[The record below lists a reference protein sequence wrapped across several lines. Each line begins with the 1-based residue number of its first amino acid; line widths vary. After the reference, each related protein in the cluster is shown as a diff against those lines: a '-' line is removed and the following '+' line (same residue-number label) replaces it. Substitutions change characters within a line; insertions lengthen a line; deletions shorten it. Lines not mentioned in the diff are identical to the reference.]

1 MRSAVRLAAGD
12 GFHLDAVT
20 CVDDHRGWSAA
31 ELGSGHR
38 LVLVRRGLFRRKAD
52 GRAAVIDPTMAY
64 LGVPG
69 EEEHFAHPAGG
80 DVCTSVSLTPEL
92 WRTLAGEG
100 PPGRPTLYVD
110 ARLDLAHR
118 RVLAAVRAGD
128 TAFEL
133 AESLLSLIGATLAQL
148 GPRPAA
154 ASSSSGAMPRPGAS
168 TAEAPVPRTTA
179 PAFAPDS
186 TEAPALGTG
195 DTAATTSAPP
205 APRPGGGETASSV
218 APASW
223 PGGGETASSV
233 APASRRGGGE
243 AASSATPAPRPG
255 GAGVMPVPWPGG
267 GDPDSAGASAVRPGV
282 TEAIAGV
289 MPGPRSGGADIDVVG
304 APASRTAGVGAG
316 GLGAATRGRGVGK
329 VDAAE
334 GRPSPAGRSRGGGGA
349 RSGAVIADAAREAIA
364 ADHPAAGGLMSLAE
378 LLAVSPYQLSRA
390 FTREL
395 GVSLTHYRNRV
406 RVGRALDRL
415 EDGEPSLA
423 GLAADLGF
431 ADQAHLTRTIR
442 HHVGHTPTA
451 LRRLLAPRTS

>member
-20 CVDDHRGWSAA
+20 CADDHRGWSAA
-31 ELGSGHR
+31 ELGSAHR

-92 WRTLAGEG
+92 WHTLAGEG

-118 RVLAAVRAGD
+118 RFLVAARGGD

-133 AESLLSLIGATLAQL
+133 AESLLSLVATTLARLTPTLTPASSGSGATD
-148 GPRPAA
+148 AA
-154 ASSSSGAMPRPGAS
+154 RPGAS
-168 TAEAPVPRTTA
+168 TTEASVPRTTA
-179 PAFAPDS
+179 PALGPES
-186 TEAPALGTG
+186 TVAPALGSRGTEATPG
-195 DTAATTSAPP
+195 AALAS
-205 APRPGGGETASSV
+205 RPGT
-218 APASW
+218 
-223 PGGGETASSV
+223 
-233 APASRRGGGE
+233 
-243 AASSATPAPRPG
+243 
-255 GAGVMPVPWPGG
+255 
-267 GDPDSAGASAVRPGV
+267 
-282 TEAIAGV
+282 AGV
-289 MPGPRSGGADIDVVG
+289 MPGPRLGTDAAASRTDDAGVGGVGGADT
-304 APASRTAGVGAG
+304 S
-316 GLGAATRGRGVGK
+316 AAKGS
-329 VDAAE
+329 A
-334 GRPSPAGRSRGGGGA
+334 SRGGGGP

-364 ADHPAAGGLMSLAE
+364 ADHPAASGLMTLAE

-395 GVSLTHYRNRV
+395 GVSLTYYRNRV

-451 LRRLLAPRTS
+451 LRRLLTPRTP

>member
-20 CVDDHRGWSAA
+20 CADDHRGWSAA
-31 ELGSGHR
+31 ELGSAHR

-92 WRTLAGEG
+92 WHTLAGEG

-118 RVLAAVRAGD
+118 RFLVAARGGD

-133 AESLLSLIGATLAQL
+133 AESLLSLVATSLAQL
-148 GPRPAA
+148 TPSPTP
-154 ASSSSGAMPRPGAS
+154 ASSGSGAMDAPRPGTSTTEAS
-168 TAEAPVPRTTA
+168 VPKTTA
-179 PAFAPDS
+179 PALGPES
-186 TEAPALGTG
+186 IEAPAPGSRGTEA
-195 DTAATTSAPP
+195 TAAAALAS
-205 APRPGGGETASSV
+205 RPGT
-218 APASW
+218 
-223 PGGGETASSV
+223 
-233 APASRRGGGE
+233 
-243 AASSATPAPRPG
+243 
-255 GAGVMPVPWPGG
+255 
-267 GDPDSAGASAVRPGV
+267 
-282 TEAIAGV
+282 AGV
-289 MPGPRSGGADIDVVG
+289 MPGPRLVTDA
-304 APASRTAGVGAG
+304 AASRTDDAGVGGVGEAD
-316 GLGAATRGRGVGK
+316 TRGRGVAK
-329 VDAAE
+329 AYAAK
-334 GRPSPAGRSRGGGGA
+334 GSASRGGGGP

-364 ADHPAAGGLMSLAE
+364 AGHPAAGGLMSLAE

-395 GVSLTHYRNRV
+395 GVSLTHFRNRV

-451 LRRLLAPRTS
+451 LRRLLAPRTP

>member
-38 LVLVRRGLFRRKAD
+38 LVLVRRGRFRRKAD
-52 GRAAVIDPTMAY
+52 GRAAVIDPAMAY

-80 DVCTSVSLTPEL
+80 DVCTSVSLTPRL
-92 WRTLAGEG
+92 WRTLAGDG
-100 PPGRPTLYVD
+100 PPARPTLYVD

-118 RVLAAVRAGD
+118 RFLAAARGGD

-133 AESLLSLIGATLAQL
+133 AESLLSLIGATLAQV
-148 GPRPAA
+148 
-154 ASSSSGAMPRPGAS
+154 ASSSTPASFGSGATDAPRCGAS
-168 TAEAPVPRTTA
+168 SAEAPVPRTTPTA
-179 PAFAPDS
+179 LGPDG
-186 TEAPALGTG
+186 TEAPALGPRG
-195 DTAATTSAPP
+195 AEATTGTAP
-205 APRPGGGETASSV
+205 APRPGGG
-218 APASW
+218 
-223 PGGGETASSV
+223 G
-233 APASRRGGGE
+233 
-243 AASSATPAPRPG
+243 ATKA
-255 GAGVMPVPWPGG
+255 
-267 GDPDSAGASAVRPGV
+267 D
-282 TEAIAGV
+282 E
-289 MPGPRSGGADIDVVG
+289 RS
-304 APASRTAGVGAG
+304 
-316 GLGAATRGRGVGK
+316 
-329 VDAAE
+329 
-334 GRPSPAGRSRGGGGA
+334 PSPAGRSRGGVR
-349 RSGAVIADAAREAIA
+349 RSGAAIADAAREAIA

-415 EDGEPSLA
+415 EDGEASLA

-451 LRRLLAPRTS
+451 LRRLLAPRTP

>member
-12 GFHLDAVT
+12 GFRLDAVT

-31 ELGSGHR
+31 EMGSGHR

-100 PPGRPTLYVD
+100 PPVRPTLYVD

-118 RVLAAVRAGD
+118 RFLVAARGGD

-133 AESLLSLIGATLAQL
+133 AESLLSLIGTALGQIAPS
-148 GPRPAA
+148 GPRTLLAGATEASVFGPA
-154 ASSSSGAMPRPGAS
+154 GNTETPTPGA
-168 TAEAPVPRTTA
+168 
-179 PAFAPDS
+179 DS
-186 TEAPALGTG
+186 TGSTVG
-195 DTAATTSAPP
+195 
-205 APRPGGGETASSV
+205 
-218 APASW
+218 
-223 PGGGETASSV
+223 
-233 APASRRGGGE
+233 
-243 AASSATPAPRPG
+243 PRPG
-255 GAGVMPVPWPGG
+255 GAGAPVSWT
-267 GDPDSAGASAVRPGV
+267 A
-282 TEAIAGV
+282 EA
-289 MPGPRSGGADIDVVG
+289 
-304 APASRTAGVGAG
+304 GAG
-316 GLGAATRGRGVGK
+316 GVGGAATRGRGVAKAYAVKG
-329 VDAAE
+329 
-334 GRPSPAGRSRGGGGA
+334 SPTRAGRSRGGGVP

-442 HHVGHTPTA
+442 HHVGHTPAA
-451 LRRLLAPRTS
+451 LRRLLAPRTP

>member
-1 MRSAVRLAAGD
+1 MRSAVPLAAGD
-12 GFHLDAVT
+12 GFRLDAVT
-20 CVDDHRGWSAA
+20 CLDDHRGWSAA
-31 ELGSGHR
+31 ELGSAHR

-92 WRTLAGEG
+92 WHTLAGEG

-118 RVLAAVRAGD
+118 RFLVAARGGD

-133 AESLLSLIGATLAQL
+133 AESLLSLIATTLAQL
-148 GPRPAA
+148 APTPTP
-154 ASSSSGAMPRPGAS
+154 ASSGSGATDAPRPGAS
-168 TAEAPVPRTTA
+168 TIGASVPKATA
-179 PAFAPDS
+179 PAPGLES
-186 TEAPALGTG
+186 TEARALGSRGTEA
-195 DTAATTSAPP
+195 TAGAAP
-205 APRPGGGETASSV
+205 APRPGGTDIV
-218 APASW
+218 A
-223 PGGGETASSV
+223 
-233 APASRRGGGE
+233 
-243 AASSATPAPRPG
+243 
-255 GAGVMPVPWPGG
+255 
-267 GDPDSAGASAVRPGV
+267 
-282 TEAIAGV
+282 
-289 MPGPRSGGADIDVVG
+289 VG
-304 APASRTAGVGAG
+304 APASRTADVGADGVGEG
-316 GLGAATRGRGVGK
+316 ATRGRGVGK
-329 VDAAE
+329 AYAAK
-334 GRPSPAGRSRGGGGA
+334 GSPAPAGRSRGGGGP
-349 RSGAVIADAAREAIA
+349 RSGAVIAGAAREAIA

-423 GLAADLGF
+423 GLAANLGF

-451 LRRLLAPRTS
+451 LRRLLAPRTP